1 MKLSSD
7 TITILKNFADI
18 NDNLMIKPGN
28 MLKTVHVPPTIYGE
42 AQVSEVFDKFFG
54 IYNLKEFLATI
65 AMFKNPDLTFNDEY
79 VEIIDEDDKT
89 IRTKYF
95 SADANILTKTPEFK
109 KFPDPS
115 VTFKITDTNFRRI
128 QRASSTLQRHDIV
141 IAGSNG
147 KITAK
152 VCDLSNATKNEF
164 TVILDD
170 QFVGED
176 FEVHMKQEKLCI
188 IGGDYNCSLLA
199 DNKIMKAVHTEKN
212 ISYLI
217 TMDVN

>member
-18 NDNLMIKPGN
+18 NDNLTITPGN
-28 MLKTVHVPPTIYGE
+28 VLKTIHVPPTIFGE
-42 AQVSEVFDKFFG
+42 AQVAEVFDKSFG

-79 VEIIDEDDKT
+79 VEIIDEEDNT

-95 SADANILTKTPEFK
+95 SADENILTKIPGFK
-109 KFPDPS
+109 KFPDPT

-128 QRASSTLQRHDIV
+128 QRASSTLQCHDIV
-141 IAGSNG
+141 FSGNNG

-152 VCDLSNATKNEF
+152 VCDLTNATKNEF
-164 TVILDD
+164 TVILDESFD
-170 QFVGED
+170 GEP
-176 FEVHMKQEKLCI
+176 FEVHLKQDKLCI
-188 IGGDYNCSLLA
+188 INGDYTCSLIS
-199 DNKIMKAVHTEKN
+199 DNRIMKAVHTEKP

-217 TMDVN
+217 TMDVD